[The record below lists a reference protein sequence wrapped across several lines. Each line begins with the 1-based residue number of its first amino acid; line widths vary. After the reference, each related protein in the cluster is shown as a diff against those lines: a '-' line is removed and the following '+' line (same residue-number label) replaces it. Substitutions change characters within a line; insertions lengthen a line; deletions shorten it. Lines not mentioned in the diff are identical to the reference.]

1 MGSIDLGQ
9 RTVLWTLDKIV
20 AEQPDRLYC
29 IQPTSTDILD
39 GWKDVSFAD
48 LANAIQNMV
57 LWIQT
62 EVSSSS
68 EPLTLAYLGSNDIRY
83 AAFVFA
89 CMRLQHTVNLYISY
103 SDGSDI

>member
-1 MGSIDLGQ
+1 
-9 RTVLWTLDKIV
+9 
-20 AEQPDRLYC
+20 
-29 IQPTSTDILD
+29 LD

-89 CMRLQHTVNLYISY
+89 CMRLQHTVNP
-103 SDGSDI
+103 